1 MTIDGDKIKA
11 LIDVYGKSKGYPE
24 KSYIPKFCE
33 DFDLNYIQW
42 FSYVKGRTNPGLKII
57 YNLVNIFPALNLNW
71 LLKEDSNMFTDPNAV
86 FVFEEPGE
94 EYGKEVS
101 NNDIMKKLEII
112 EKEIKKLKS
121 SSH

>member
-11 LIDVYGKSKGYPE
+11 LIEVYGQRKGYPE

-42 FSYVKGRTNPGLKII
+42 FSYVKGKTNPGLKII
-57 YNLVNIFPALNLNW
+57 YNLVNIFPELNLNW
-71 LLKEDSNMFTDPNAV
+71 LLKEDSNMFTDPNVV
-86 FVFEEPGE
+86 FAFEEPSE
-94 EYGKEVS
+94 EYRKEVS
-101 NNDIMKKLEII
+101 NNDIMKKLDII

>member
-86 FVFEEPGE
+86 FVLEEPSE

-101 NNDIMKKLEII
+101 NNDIMKKLDELHQ
-112 EKEIKKLKS
+112 ELKKVVGK
-121 SSH
+121 